1 MGSHSDF
8 KNNSQDINT
17 SNVNLYYF
25 KNITKNS
32 YAYYDIDNTF
42 SVIKSIDN
50 ILLLIYSNKKKSI
63 ISLNLINY
71 QIITEIKNA
80 HNNFITNFR
89 HYLDNINKR
98 DLILSISLLDNNIK
112 LWNLKNWNCLLDI
125 KNINNGGELYSACF
139 LNDNN
144 KIYILTSNSNIYWK
158 RDGNEFIKVYN
169 FNGNKIKEINDSC
182 DRIVY
187 IDNYYDKKSSKN
199 YIITGNYGYVKSYDY
214 NKNKLYHKYLSKYS
228 GKHFSIIVKYIEKN
242 IKLIESSCDNF
253 DGFIRIWNFH
263 SGKLLNKIKP
273 ISKELYGIC
282 LWDNRHLFVGDQLRN
297 IILMDILEKKTIKIF
312 KGHENNVLTLK
323 KINHPL

>member
-112 LWNLKNWNCLLDI
+112 LWNVKNWNCLLDI
-125 KNINNGGELYSACF
+125 KNIKNCGKLYSACF
-139 LNDNN
+139 LNDKN
-144 KIYILTSNSNIYWK
+144 KIYILTSNSYIYWK
-158 RDGNEFIKVYN
+158 RDGNEFIKVYD
-169 FNGNKIKEINDSC
+169 FKGNKLKEIKDSNEPTFF
-182 DRIVY
+182 Y
-187 IDNYYDKKSSKN
+187 
-199 YIITGNYGYVKSYDY
+199 
-214 NKNKLYHKYLSKYS
+214 
-228 GKHFSIIVKYIEKN
+228 
-242 IKLIESSCDNF
+242 
-253 DGFIRIWNFH
+253 
-263 SGKLLNKIKP
+263 
-273 ISKELYGIC
+273 
-282 LWDNRHLFVGDQLRN
+282 
-297 IILMDILEKKTIKIF
+297 
-312 KGHENNVLTLK
+312 
-323 KINHPL
+323 